1 MPEAVERHDPEGT
14 DYAWVMQVTFVL
26 TIVVGAPVVALLST
40 GTTLPTWGDRLEFT
54 IRVGSVVWL
63 AIGLTTFLY
72 ARRRAAD
79 N

>member
-1 MPEAVERHDPEGT
+1 MPDAVERHDPEGT

-40 GTTLPTWGDRLEFT
+40 GADLPSWGDRLEFT

-63 AIGLTTFLY
+63 AIGVPTFLY
-72 ARRRAAD
+72 ARKHAAD
-79 N
+79 